1 MIKKHIT
8 RFLVRNGLVY
18 LGPWKWSLPIHPF
31 ILLHSRG
38 TSRSD
43 TSEVPTSSDSEA
55 GGGRGPGCCIW
66 HAGSENGEAGNCP
79 EVSLK
84 IPNGFTLTNV
94 KKHHLHLCFP
104 TWQASPP
111 TVTTSSIPSASCLW
125 DAVLPERTVT
135 ELWKQGKYFLLWS
148 KRDEC
153 RKYPN
158 LTLN

>member
-1 MIKKHIT
+1 MIKKTHHSIFSQEWA
-8 RFLVRNGLVY
+8 RVPR
-18 LGPWKWSLPIHPF
+18 SLEVKSSHPPLYTTSLEGHF
-31 ILLHSRG
+31 KEWHFRG
-38 TSRSD
+38 TYIIRFRSR
-43 TSEVPTSSDSEA
+43 
-55 GGGRGPGCCIW
+55 GGRGPGCCIW

-153 RKYPN
+153 RK
-158 LTLN
+158 